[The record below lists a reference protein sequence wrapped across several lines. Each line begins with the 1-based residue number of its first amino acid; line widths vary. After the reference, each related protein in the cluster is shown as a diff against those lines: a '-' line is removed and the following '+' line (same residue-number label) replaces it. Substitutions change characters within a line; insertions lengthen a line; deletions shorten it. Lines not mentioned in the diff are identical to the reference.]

1 MANPS
6 TTSATAAAAA
16 TTSQQRPWRAPPPPT
31 KPCHNCRRRR
41 LRCDR
46 SYPSC
51 HKCSSTGQDCLGYGK
66 LFRWAVQPVSVR
78 GKRAESDV
86 DGDGETGSTSA
97 ASRSSFSPDVFSS
110 SSFSSSSFSSS
121 TTASQSQQQQQQQS
135 HYSQWNLATTAT
147 TPVSSSDPA
156 SPAGELP
163 LVRSCSPSPSRPLSR
178 SPSPPAPWTLVDPVF
193 QDAEYPYRYYLS
205 YFTTRVCKDLV
216 SHDIPERNP
225 FRALIPLTKSSPLLQ
240 HIIVAASAAH
250 LSNLTRPPLAPAQ
263 RSALANAN
271 TNTNTAAEASRRAL
285 LDALVAKQKAL
296 RLLNEAI
303 TNIDTVGGDV
313 VLAAVLFFINVELI
327 ESGKHGWKA
336 HLEGA
341 GRIMTFLSPDD
352 SSSDPLR
359 DYILSDCFIYYI
371 LASAFMPTAPA
382 QFSYFQSAQISSI
395 LERAAA
401 NSYLCCPPQVLQI
414 LLDAAR
420 LSNIPTTDDHDCDCD
435 PDGSAP
441 PCAGADA
448 IAQGALRL
456 MQRAQSLDLDAWA
469 QDVRSVP
476 YLQNVPIESRLH
488 AGSAHRLASCLYI
501 LQAIPSVAR
510 FLPPDAAETLERDI
524 MFHLSSIPEGD
535 PNFKATTWP
544 TFIAGAEA
552 RDRHQQAWVMNRL
565 QRLVLNCPWG
575 FIYTAMDA
583 LQVIWDMQRGEGEES
598 RSWVQMLKDPDM
610 NFLIV

>member
-1 MANPS
+1 MAHPII
-6 TTSATAAAAA
+6 TSAAAE
-16 TTSQQRPWRAPPPPT
+16 QQRPFRAPPPPT

-46 SYPSC
+46 SFPSC
-51 HKCSSTGQDCLGYGK
+51 YKCSSTGQDCLGYGK
-66 LFRWAVQPVSVR
+66 LFRWAAQSVTPR
-78 GKRAESDV
+78 GKRAESR
-86 DGDGETGSTSA
+86 TPSC
-97 ASRSSFSPDVFSS
+97 RSSFSPDIFSS
-110 SSFSSSSFSSS
+110 SSSSSSSTKPQHQQGLYSS
-121 TTASQSQQQQQQQS
+121 
-135 HYSQWNLATTAT
+135 WNLT
-147 TPVSSSDPA
+147 TPTPTTVDPA
-156 SPAGELP
+156 SPAGELS
-163 LVRSCSPSPSRPLSR
+163 LVQAAAQ
-178 SPSPPAPWTLVDPVF
+178 SPPTFWTLVDPVF
-193 QDAEYPYRYYLS
+193 QDVEYPYRYYLS

-225 FRALIPLTKSSPLLQ
+225 FRALIPLTQSSPLLQ

-250 LSNLTRPPLAPAQ
+250 LSNLTRPPLVPSSRAIAI
-263 RSALANAN
+263 AD
-271 TNTNTAAEASRRAL
+271 TAEPSRRAL

-303 TNIDTVGGDV
+303 TNIDAVGGDV

-341 GRIMTFLSPDD
+341 GRIMTFLSLSD
-352 SSSDPLR
+352 SSSNPLR
-359 DYILSDCFIYYI
+359 DYILSDCIIYYI

-382 QFSYFQSAQISSI
+382 QFSCFQSAQITSI
-395 LERAAA
+395 LGRTAE
-401 NSYLCCPPQVLQI
+401 NNYLCCPPDVLQI

-420 LSNIPTTDDHDCDCD
+420 LSNLPTTDNDHDDTFT
-435 PDGSAP
+435 
-441 PCAGADA
+441 ADA
-448 IAQGALRL
+448 AAQAALRL
-456 MQRAQSLDLDAWA
+456 MERAQSLDLDAWA
-469 QDVRSVP
+469 KDIRSIP
-476 YLQNVPIESRLH
+476 YLQDVPIESRLH

-501 LQAIPSVAR
+501 LQAVPSVGR

-524 MFHLSSIPEGD
+524 MLHLSSIPEGD
-535 PNFKATTWP
+535 PNFKAITWP

-552 RDRHQQAWVMNRL
+552 RDPDRQAWVMDRL

-583 LQVIWDMQRGEGEES
+583 LQVIWDMQKGQEGEPS
-598 RSWVQMLKDPDM
+598 RSWVHMLKDPDM